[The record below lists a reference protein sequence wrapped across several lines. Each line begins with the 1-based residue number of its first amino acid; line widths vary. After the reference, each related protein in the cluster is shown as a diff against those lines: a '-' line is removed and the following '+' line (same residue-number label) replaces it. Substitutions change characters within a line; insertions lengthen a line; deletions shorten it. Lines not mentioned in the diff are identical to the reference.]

1 MENDGGAVA
10 TPRSINK
17 RGGDVAQKRDGPN
30 WKKIKAEYVRGGI
43 SQQKLADKYSVPI
56 RTIKEHARKEKWLE
70 LRKEAC
76 TKAAQKM
83 VQKTADIQADTVA
96 RMLQM
101 QSEAAL
107 AIYGKLLGTLQ
118 SFPDGVGTKNVRETV
133 EVKKI
138 KVNGE
143 EREFPLHK
151 TFTNDLE
158 AVVRSMTSLARLYGI
173 DAASQISRER
183 FELQKQQGGGADD
196 TDTFN
201 ENILS
206 IAELIN
212 HPLPDRTMEQVEAP
226 APEAEPK
233 DGDGA

>member
-1 MENDGGAVA
+1 M
-10 TPRSINK
+10 
-17 RGGDVAQKRDGPN
+17 AQKRDGPN

-43 SQQKLADKYSVPI
+43 SQEKLAAKHGVPV
-56 RTIKEHARKEKWLE
+56 RTLFEHARKEKWTE
-70 LRKEAC
+70 ARKEASRKVAEKLPEKIADVQAE
-76 TKAAQKM
+76 TAA
-83 VQKTADIQADTVA
+83 
-96 RMLQM
+96 RLLQM
-101 QSEAAL
+101 QSKAAL
-107 AIYGKLLGTLQ
+107 VIYGNLLETAK
-118 SFPDGVGTKNVRETV
+118 SFPNGVGTKNVRETV
-133 EVKKI
+133 EVKKLTI
-138 KVNGE
+138 NGE

-158 AVVRSMTSLARLYGI
+158 AVVRSMTALARLYGI

-212 HPLPDRTMEQVEAP
+212 HPMPDRTMEQVEAP

-233 DGDGA
+233 DGGGA